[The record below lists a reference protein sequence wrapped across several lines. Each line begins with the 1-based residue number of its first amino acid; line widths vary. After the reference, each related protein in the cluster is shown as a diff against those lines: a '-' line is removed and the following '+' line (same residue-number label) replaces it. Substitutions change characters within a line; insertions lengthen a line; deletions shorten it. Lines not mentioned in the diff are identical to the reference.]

1 METDEELQTDGDAH
15 SDEELSDS
23 KYIHSLFYKIFYSR
37 QVKAEKKN
45 IMNDGEQTV

>member
-1 METDEELQTDGDAH
+1 METDEELQTDGDAQ

-23 KYIHSLFYKIFYSR
+23 KYIQSLFYKIFYSR